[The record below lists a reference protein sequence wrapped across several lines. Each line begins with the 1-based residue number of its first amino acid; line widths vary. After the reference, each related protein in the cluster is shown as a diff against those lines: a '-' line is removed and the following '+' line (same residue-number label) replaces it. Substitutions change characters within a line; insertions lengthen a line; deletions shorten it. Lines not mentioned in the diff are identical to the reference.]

1 MQLKNNFNKSTRLYI
16 IFFSTFL
23 FINIFITIPL
33 NANTYKIKDLEIS
46 EPFKLNFNKKKV
58 IDKAFKEAF
67 LELIS
72 MTTSSDSKSKINKT
86 SLSTIKRLIDSFT
99 ISNERFINN
108 VYFAKFDVNF
118 SKKNTLIFF
127 EKKNIFPS
135 IPKKRNLLLIPVL
148 VDTQK
153 NQILLFNSNIL
164 YSKWNENNKRYNLL
178 NYILPSEDL
187 EDVNLINQNSNS
199 IEDYNFKEIID
210 KYDISNFIITI
221 VYKDNNNLRILS
233 KIKLNESYKIVNQKF
248 ENKNL
253 AEKNDLEFVLNN
265 LKTTYENYW
274 KKINQINTSIKTP
287 LKIRLKS
294 TNHNKIK
301 NLENLLQELDLV
313 SSYEITKLNNKNI
326 FFKIIYNGT
335 PRQFID
341 NLSQK
346 NIKIIN
352 QNQDWIIE

>member
-16 IFFSTFL
+16 IFFSTVL